1 MSEQKT
7 LTIQQAIDLAVQHH
21 NEGSLSQAEII
32 YQQILQSNPNHP
44 VALHLLGVVALQMG
58 RNAEAVNLIE
68 RALSIEPTLVEAHN
82 NIGIALRELGRLE
95 EARMRFC
102 TALRLKAN
110 YAEAHYN
117 LGMLQLLQGDFTR
130 GWENYAWRRKMPKY
144 HFRKND
150 YKKPFWD
157 GNTLKGK
164 TILVY
169 PEQGLGDSIQFV
181 RYLPTL
187 TSLGARILLEVPSEL
202 LRLFQN
208 MKTPI
213 EIIKPND
220 PIPQFDY
227 HTSLLDLPGVL
238 NTTLDTKPRYKS
250 YLHAPIDLTNIW
262 ADRLGRRGAFRVGI
276 VWAGNPKHK
285 HDRDRSIE
293 ATLMRPLAEITGVS
307 VFSLQVGRGG
317 EASEIF
323 GDKVVDIA
331 PILHDFADT
340 AAALSNLDLLVTVDT
355 AVAHLAGALGCMTRT
370 LLPFVPDWRW
380 LLERNDSPWYP
391 NMQLLRQPQRNDW
404 QTILNQV
411 PTELTTIANRDN
423 TSNDINQH

>member
-1 MSEQKT
+1 MSKQKT
-7 LTIQQAIDLAVQHH
+7 LTIQQVIDLAVQHH
-21 NEGSLSQAEII
+21 NEGRLPQAEII

-44 VALHLLGVVALQMG
+44 IALHLLGVIALQMG
-58 RNAEAVNLIE
+58 KNDKAVNLIE
-68 RALSIEPTLVEAHN
+68 RALDVEPDLAEAHN

-102 TALRLKAN
+102 TALKLKTD

-117 LGMLQLLQGDFTR
+117 LGMLQLLEGDFAR
-130 GWENYAWRRKMPKY
+130 GWVNYAWRRKIPKY
-144 HFRKND
+144 HFQKND

-157 GNTLKGK
+157 GSRLKGR
-164 TILVY
+164 TIFVY

-187 TSLGARILLEVPSEL
+187 ASLGARVLLGVPSEL

-208 MKTPI
+208 MKSPI

-220 PIPQFDY
+220 PIPEFDY
-227 HTSLLDLPGVL
+227 HTSLLDLPRLL
-238 NTTLDTKPRYKS
+238 NTSLETIPSYKS
-250 YLHAPIDLTNIW
+250 YLRAPSDLTNIW
-262 ADRLGRRGAFRVGI
+262 ADRLGPRTAFRLGI

-293 ATLMRPLAEITGVS
+293 ATLMRPLVEITGIS
-307 VFSLQVGRGG
+307 IFSLQVGRGG

-331 PILHDFADT
+331 PILNDFADT
-340 AAALSNLDLLVTVDT
+340 AAALSNLDLIVTVDT
-355 AVAHLAGALGCMTRT
+355 AVAHLAGALGCRTRT
-370 LLPFVPDWRW
+370 LLPFIPDWRW

-391 NMQLLRQPQRNDW
+391 SMQLLRQPQRNDW
-404 QTILNQV
+404 QTILDQV
-411 PTELTTIANRDN
+411 HTELTTIANRDKN
-423 TSNDINQH
+423 V